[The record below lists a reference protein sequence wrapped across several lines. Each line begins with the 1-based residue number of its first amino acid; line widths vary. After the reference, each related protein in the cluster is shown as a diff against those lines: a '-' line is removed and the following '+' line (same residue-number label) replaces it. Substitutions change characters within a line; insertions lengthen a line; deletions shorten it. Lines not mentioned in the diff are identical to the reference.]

1 MNGRDGSTAEIG
13 CERTEPAHRAR
24 SEYPDIHRHFLINIS
39 VNWRAGGPA
48 PSVAVRINIFPVQ
61 IRAPLCKLNY
71 GSDHSAARKFSLPVK
86 GFSYIIG
93 SEKIHVGNRSGGP
106 EMDGLQTHGD
116 LTRLSASS
124 REGGG
129 GGGRTCCKRAT
140 FEVISEDDNLYFS

>member
-1 MNGRDGSTAEIG
+1 M
-13 CERTEPAHRAR
+13 
-24 SEYPDIHRHFLINIS
+24 
-39 VNWRAGGPA
+39 
-48 PSVAVRINIFPVQ
+48 
-61 IRAPLCKLNY
+61 NY

-106 EMDGLQTHGD
+106 EMDGLQTCGD

-129 GGGRTCCKRAT
+129 GGRTCSKRAT
-140 FEVISEDDNLYFS
+140 YEVISEDDNLYFS